1 MRKFSIYLILF
12 YVVIAVSSCG
22 ESAKER
28 EQRELIDSLQNA
40 NAQGRMDY
48 EDLEGYL
55 SIIANGLD
63 SISIEEKEI
72 FIDRTPGE
80 KQGLNK
86 QRMRQQ
92 LSHVRDILARHR
104 ERIDELEKRLSSS
117 NENVQS
123 LKTIIAALKEQLD
136 QKDRELAQLKADL
149 NDSRKSIAD
158 LQNRVSL
165 MQSASDAQQDK
176 IEEQE
181 SQLQEQA
188 NQLNTAYLKIAT
200 KKQLKN
206 EGLLAGGFLK
216 KSKVDY
222 SKVNL
227 SSFKT
232 IDIRTTKTINVPDKA
247 KIITPVPTGSYTL
260 SNGILTIKNPEQF
273 WSVSNFLIIQ
283 TD

>member
-1 MRKFSIYLILF
+1 
-12 YVVIAVSSCG
+12 VIAVSSCG

-80 KQGLNK
+80 NQGLNK